1 MSNDK
6 SLTGSVRMFL
16 RECSCENAG
25 AAGYAEAFTTVLS
38 GKQTSEPVRDLS
50 LLIRILFLSM
60 KQQHT
65 DPHSHRLMDQINP
78 KTPRSQFGKH
88 RNPDRKHI
96 LELLAFL
103 QDRKKE
109 ITG

>member
-6 SLTGSVRMFL
+6 YLTGSVR
-16 RECSCENAG
+16 
-25 AAGYAEAFTTVLS
+25 
-38 GKQTSEPVRDLS
+38 DLS
-50 LLIRILFLSM
+50 LFILIVLFSM

-65 DPHSHRLMDQINP
+65 DSHSHRLMDQVNP

-96 LELLAFL
+96 LELLTFL

-109 ITG
+109 IPG